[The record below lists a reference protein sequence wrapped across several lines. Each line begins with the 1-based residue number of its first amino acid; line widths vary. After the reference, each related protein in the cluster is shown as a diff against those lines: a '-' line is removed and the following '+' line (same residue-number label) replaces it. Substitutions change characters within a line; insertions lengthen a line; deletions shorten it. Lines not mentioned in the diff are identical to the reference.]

1 MQVERD
7 VAPIPVA
14 LFCAAAFIV
23 VQDTLTLV
31 GLQGPATV
39 VIFVVLAFE
48 ALLGARKSRTAFSTR
63 GAVWPSV
70 WFVGWATVLF
80 AVLDPSVIGFQ
91 NLTVWAMFP
100 LTVGTVYAAA
110 QWGTFARIY
119 PWFRTAAIASS
130 LIYIAQVVA
139 TGIGSGQPLYSARG
153 AGWMALLALTIII
166 PRVVLYRESWLP
178 ALLPIS
184 ALVLSLSR
192 TPIAIAAVMVVIALA
207 LRPARG
213 NSPTVARVMGRF
225 IGVSAIVGAA
235 LVWAVQNVPFISERF
250 TNGDGFAVGGVTIN
264 SSGRA
269 VLWDLTIQQ
278 WLTSPW
284 VGHGPGSAQE
294 LITARFPNYISHPHN
309 EYLRMLDDTG
319 IIGLGLWSLGVLFFI
334 VRTARALTKA
344 RDQESRVIHLSA
356 LLGLILLTIGA
367 VTDNVTIA
375 LYIPLLVGSMLG
387 LSAARSEDI
396 RVDPSRV
403 EDVGVRFFASRAGL
417 GRSAIL
423 QAPSSIHRSSR

>member
-1 MQVERD
+1 MEEQRD
-7 VAPIPVA
+7 KAPIPVA
-14 LFCAAAFIV
+14 LFCAAAFII

-39 VIFVVLAFE
+39 AIFVLLALE
-48 ALLGARKSRTAFSTR
+48 ALLGATKIRTAFSTR

-70 WFVGWATVLF
+70 WFVGWAAVLF
-80 AVLDPSVIGFQ
+80 VVLNPSLIGFQ

-130 LIYIAQVVA
+130 LIYIAQVAA

-178 ALLPIS
+178 ALLPIV

-192 TPIAIAAVMVVIALA
+192 TPIAIAAVMIVIALA
-207 LRPARG
+207 LRPVRG
-213 NSPTVARVMGRF
+213 SSPTVARVVGRF
-225 IGVSAIVGAA
+225 VGVSAVVGAA

-284 VGHGPGSAQE
+284 IGHGPGSAQE

-319 IIGLGLWSLGVLFFI
+319 IIGLSLWSLGVLFFI
-334 VRTARALTKA
+334 VRTARALAKA

-356 LLGLILLTIGA
+356 LLGLVLLTIGA
-367 VTDNVTIA
+367 ITDNVTIA

-387 LSAARSEDI
+387 LSAARSEDV
-396 RVDPSRV
+396 RVDSSRV
-403 EDVGVRFFASRAGL
+403 EEAAARLFSPKAKQGSRA
-417 GRSAIL
+417 RVH
-423 QAPSSIHRSSR
+423 APSSLHGFSR